1 MTGSSAEPA
10 PTSTATNNGSPTRPV
25 EKRSSRARRMS
36 LARGLHSIGRSLRR
50 ISLFGSK
57 RPIHAIAAAE
67 EKSLEYMLSQLSE
80 DDLEI
85 AARTSYNY
93 LKKPQESLRTKYA
106 EQFALRYLRSKK
118 GDQEKALEKLKATI
132 QFRREK
138 DIDGLRLTFDDPD
151 SKYREPLR
159 KQLESKMLKVEGYD
173 KEGRATY
180 IFTPRNVQ
188 GHDAEWTIKE
198 HIYTLERAI
207 ACSHA
212 PDQTVNAVVDFNG
225 FSPLRHAP
233 PTDIG
238 KEFMLT
244 LRNHYAGSVNQIFL
258 VDAPL
263 TFNALWA
270 IFKPFVGSKTR
281 GKIHFV
287 KSKHRKLERWYDKEQ
302 AGSWMMPGGTKNRE
316 LDVEEYLLRT
326 RFNEAFD
333 E

>member
-10 PTSTATNNGSPTRPV
+10 SINNNNNNGSSSSPA
-25 EKRSSRARRMS
+25 EKRSSRSRRLS

-50 ISLFGSK
+50 ISLFGS
-57 RPIHAIAAAE
+57 RRRIYAITPAE
-67 EKSLEYMLSQLSE
+67 EKSLDFMLGQLSD

-118 GDQEKALEKLKATI
+118 GDQEKALEKLKAII

-138 DIDGLRLTFDDPD
+138 DIDGLRLIFDDPD

-180 IFTPRNVQ
+180 IFTPRNVR
-188 GHDAEWTIKE
+188 GHDAEWTLKE

-212 PDQTVNAVVDFNG
+212 PDGTVNAVVDFRG
-225 FSPLRHAP
+225 FAPRRHAP
-233 PTDIG
+233 PADIG
-238 KEFMLT
+238 REFMLT
-244 LRNHYAGSVNQIFL
+244 LRNHYAGSVHQI
-258 VDAPL
+258 
-263 TFNALWA
+263 FNALWTV
-270 IFKPFVGSKTR
+270 FKPFVGSKTR

-287 KSKHRKLERWYDKEQ
+287 KSKQRKLERWYEKEQ